1 MRIVAGANRTLP
13 PGRRRPTRTAWHSAP
28 RTRWAARRT
37 PRQATRGGRKGQP
50 EVRSR
55 GAPNSSSKDPL
66 VFHPKPDFTGGDC
79 EKERLLFIRC
89 ARLISSLESRSRA
102 RVFRTECERL
112 PFIGFDI

>member
-13 PGRRRPTRTAWHSAP
+13 PGRRQSTRTTLHSAP
-28 RTRWAARRT
+28 RTRWAAGRT

-66 VFHPKPDFTGGDC
+66 VFHPKPEFTGGKC

-89 ARLISSLESRSRA
+89 ARLISSLESRLRM
-102 RVFRTECERL
+102 RVFRTESEPLR
-112 PFIGFDI
+112 FIGLDI